1 MPCLKSIFVEEKFPY
16 FCERMINSDQIKE
29 AQSRIQDLYKFLQI
43 EKKQIE
49 ISNDEEKT
57 LSPEFWDHPKEA
69 EIFMKQLR
77 SKKKWVNDYEEIFA
91 RFEDVQVLLDFA
103 KEDPESEKELETSF
117 PVLLEKMDDLE
128 FKNMLSNEGDEL
140 SAVLQITAGAGGTES
155 CDWAAM
161 LMRMYTMWAEKQG
174 YKLRE
179 LNFQEGE
186 VAGVKTVT
194 LEIDGE
200 FAFGYLRGENGVHR
214 LVRISPFDSNA
225 KRHTSF
231 VSVYVYPLV
240 DDTIEININP
250 ADISFETMRSSGAG
264 GQNVNKVETAV
275 RLRHAPSGIIIE
287 NSESR
292 SQLQNKEKALQL
304 LKSRLY
310 EMELAERMK
319 ARNEIEAGKM
329 KIEWG
334 SQIRNYVMHPYKLVK
349 DVRSG
354 YETSDVD
361 GVMNGDLTPFLKAF
375 LMGDGT
381 AVTDDDFAL

>member
-1 MPCLKSIFVEEKFPY
+1 MITTDQLKETQK
-16 FCERMINSDQIKE
+16 
-29 AQSRIQDLYKFLQI
+29 RIEDLHKFLQI
-43 EKKQIE
+43 EKKNLE
-49 ISNDEEKT
+49 IINDDEKT
-57 LSPEFWDHPKEA
+57 AAPEFWDNPKEA
-69 EIFMKQLR
+69 EVFLRQLR
-77 SKKKWVNDYEEIFA
+77 SKKKWVEEYEEIHTQ
-91 RFEDVQVLLDFA
+91 FEDLQVLVEFA
-103 KEDPESEKELETSF
+103 KEDADSEQELDEQF
-117 PVLLEKMDDLE
+117 PQLVEKIENLE

-155 CDWAAM
+155 CDWASM
-161 LMRMYTMWAEKQG
+161 LMRMYQMWSEKQG
-174 YKLRE
+174 YKIRE
-179 LNFQEGE
+179 LNYQEGD

-200 FAFGYLRGENGVHR
+200 YAFGYLKGENGVHR

-240 DDTIEININP
+240 DDSIEININP

-275 RLRHAPSGIIIE
+275 RLRHAPTGIIIE

-292 SQLQNKEKALQL
+292 SQLQNKEKAMQL

-310 EMELAERMK
+310 EMELEERMK
-319 ARNEIEAGKM
+319 ARNEIEANKM

-361 GVMNGDLTPFLKAF
+361 GVMNGNLTPFLKAY
-375 LMGDGT
+375 LMNEGT
-381 AVTDDDFAL
+381 AVFDDDFDL

>member
-1 MPCLKSIFVEEKFPY
+1 
-16 FCERMINSDQIKE
+16 MINSDLIKDTN
-29 AQSRIQDLYKFLQI
+29 SRIADLYKYLQI
-43 EKKQIE
+43 EKKKIE

-57 LSPEFWDHPKEA
+57 LSPEFWDKPKDA

-77 SKKKWVNDYEEIFA
+77 SKKKWVNDYEEIFS
-91 RFEDVQVLLDFA
+91 RFEDIQVLMEFA
-103 KEDPESEKELETSF
+103 KEDPDSEKELDEAF
-117 PVLLEKMDDLE
+117 PVLLEKIEDLE

-155 CDWAAM
+155 CDWASM

-179 LNFQEGE
+179 LNYQEGD
-186 VAGVKTVT
+186 VAGIKTVT

-275 RLRHAPSGIIIE
+275 RLRHAPTGIIIE

-292 SQLQNKEKALQL
+292 SQLQNKEKAMQL
-304 LKSRLY
+304 LRSRLY
-310 EMELAERMK
+310 EMELEERMK

-354 YETSDVD
+354 HETSDVD
-361 GVMNGDLTPFLKAF
+361 AVMNGELTPFLKAF
-375 LMGDGT
+375 LMSDGT
-381 AVTDDDFAL
+381 SVVEDDFLL

>member
-1 MPCLKSIFVEEKFPY
+1 MITTDQLKDTQK
-16 FCERMINSDQIKE
+16 
-29 AQSRIQDLYKFLQI
+29 RIEDLHKFLQI
-43 EKKQIE
+43 EKKKLE
-49 ISNDEEKT
+49 IINDDEKT
-57 LSPEFWDHPKEA
+57 AAPEFWDNPKEA
-69 EIFMKQLR
+69 ETFLKQLR
-77 SKKKWVNDYEEIFA
+77 SKKKWVEEYEEIHTQ
-91 RFEDVQVLLDFA
+91 FEDLQVLVEFA
-103 KEDPESEKELETSF
+103 KEDADSEKELDEQF
-117 PVLLEKMDDLE
+117 PQLVEKIENLE

-140 SAVLQITAGAGGTES
+140 LAVLQITAGAGGTES
-155 CDWAAM
+155 CDWASM
-161 LMRMYTMWAEKQG
+161 LMRMYQMWSEKQG
-174 YKLRE
+174 YKIRE
-179 LNFQEGE
+179 LNYQEGD

-200 FAFGYLRGENGVHR
+200 YAFGYLKGENGVHR

-240 DDTIEININP
+240 DDSIEININP

-264 GQNVNKVETAV
+264 RQNVNKVETAV
-275 RLRHAPSGIIIE
+275 RLRHAPTGIIIE

-292 SQLQNKEKALQL
+292 SQLQNKEKAMQL

-310 EMELAERMK
+310 EMELEERMR
-319 ARNEIEAGKM
+319 ARNEIEANKM

-361 GVMNGDLTPFLKAF
+361 GVMNGNLTPFLKAY
-375 LMGDGT
+375 LMNEGT
-381 AVTDDDFAL
+381 AVSDDDFDL

>member
-1 MPCLKSIFVEEKFPY
+1 MITTDQLKDTQK
-16 FCERMINSDQIKE
+16 
-29 AQSRIQDLYKFLQI
+29 RIEDLYKFLQI
-43 EKKQIE
+43 EKKKLE
-49 ISNDEEKT
+49 IINDDEKT
-57 LSPEFWDHPKEA
+57 AAPEFWDNPKEA
-69 EIFMKQLR
+69 EGFLKQLR
-77 SKKKWVNDYEEIFA
+77 SKKKWVEEYEEIHTQ
-91 RFEDVQVLLDFA
+91 FEDLQVLVEFA
-103 KEDPESEKELETSF
+103 KEDADSAKELDDQF
-117 PVLLEKMDDLE
+117 PQLVEKIENLE

-155 CDWAAM
+155 CDWASM
-161 LMRMYTMWAEKQG
+161 LMRMYQMWSEKQG
-174 YKLRE
+174 YKIRE
-179 LNFQEGE
+179 LNYQEGD

-200 FAFGYLRGENGVHR
+200 YAFGYLKGENGVHR

-240 DDTIEININP
+240 DDSIEININP
-250 ADISFETMRSSGAG
+250 ADITFETMRASGAG

-275 RLRHAPSGIIIE
+275 RLRHAPTGIIIE

-292 SQLQNKEKALQL
+292 SQLQNKEKAMQL

-310 EMELAERMK
+310 EMELEERMK
-319 ARNEIEAGKM
+319 ARNEIEANKM

-361 GVMNGDLTPFLKAF
+361 GVMNGNLTPFLKAF
-375 LMGDGT
+375 LMNEGT
-381 AVTDDDFAL
+381 AVTDDDFDL

>member
-1 MPCLKSIFVEEKFPY
+1 
-16 FCERMINSDQIKE
+16 MINSDQIKDV
-29 AQSRIQDLYKFLQI
+29 QSRIGELYKYLQI
-43 EKKQIE
+43 ERKQIE

-57 LSPEFWDHPKEA
+57 VSPEFWDQPKSA

-91 RFEDVQVLLDFA
+91 RFEDIQVLMDFA
-103 KEDPESEKELETSF
+103 KEDPESEKELNESF
-117 PVLLEKMDDLE
+117 PILIQKIEDLE

-155 CDWAAM
+155 CDWASM
-161 LMRMYTMWAEKQG
+161 LMRMYTMWADNQG
-174 YKLRE
+174 YKIRE
-179 LNFQEGE
+179 LNYQDGE
-186 VAGVKTVT
+186 VAGIKTVT

-275 RLRHAPSGIIIE
+275 RLRHAPTGIIIE

-292 SQLQNKEKALQL
+292 SQLQNKEKAMQL

-354 YETSDVD
+354 HETSDVD
-361 GVMNGDLTPFLKAF
+361 GVMNGNITPFLKAF
-375 LMGDGT
+375 LMADGT
-381 AVTDDDFAL
+381 AVSEEDFSL

>member
-1 MPCLKSIFVEEKFPY
+1 MITTDQLKDTQK
-16 FCERMINSDQIKE
+16 
-29 AQSRIQDLYKFLQI
+29 RIEDLHKFLQI
-43 EKKQIE
+43 EKKKLE
-49 ISNDEEKT
+49 IINDDEKT
-57 LSPEFWDHPKEA
+57 AAPEFWDNPKEA
-69 EIFMKQLR
+69 EVFLKKLR
-77 SKKKWVNDYEEIFA
+77 SKKKWVEEYEEIYKQ
-91 RFEDVQVLLDFA
+91 FEDLQVLVEFA
-103 KEDPESEKELETSF
+103 KEDADSEKELDEQF
-117 PVLLEKMDDLE
+117 PQLVEKIENLE

-155 CDWAAM
+155 CDWASM
-161 LMRMYTMWAEKQG
+161 LMRMYQMWSEKQG
-174 YKLRE
+174 YKIRE
-179 LNFQEGE
+179 LNYQEGD

-200 FAFGYLRGENGVHR
+200 YAFGYLKGENGVHR

-240 DDTIEININP
+240 DDSIEININP
-250 ADISFETMRSSGAG
+250 ADITFETMRASGAG

-275 RLRHAPSGIIIE
+275 RLRHAPTGIIIE

-292 SQLQNKEKALQL
+292 SQLQNKEKAMQL

-310 EMELAERMK
+310 EMELEERMK
-319 ARNEIEAGKM
+319 ARNEIEANKM

-361 GVMNGDLTPFLKAF
+361 GVMNGNITPFLKAF
-375 LMGDGT
+375 LMNEGT
-381 AVTDDDFAL
+381 AVTDDDFDL

>member
-1 MPCLKSIFVEEKFPY
+1 MITTDQLKDTQK
-16 FCERMINSDQIKE
+16 
-29 AQSRIQDLYKFLQI
+29 RIEDLYKFLQI
-43 EKKQIE
+43 EKKKLE
-49 ISNDEEKT
+49 IINDDEKT
-57 LSPEFWDHPKEA
+57 AAPEFWDNPKEA
-69 EIFMKQLR
+69 ESFLKQLR
-77 SKKKWVNDYEEIFA
+77 SKKKWVEEYEEIHTQ
-91 RFEDVQVLLDFA
+91 FEDLQVLVEFA
-103 KEDPESEKELETSF
+103 KEDADSEKELDEQF
-117 PVLLEKMDDLE
+117 PELIEKIENIE

-155 CDWAAM
+155 CDWASM

-174 YKLRE
+174 YKIRE
-179 LNFQEGE
+179 LNYQEGD

-200 FAFGYLRGENGVHR
+200 YAFGYLKGENGVHR

-240 DDTIEININP
+240 DDSIEININP
-250 ADISFETMRSSGAG
+250 ADITFETMRASGAG

-275 RLRHAPSGIIIE
+275 RLRHAPTGIIIE

-292 SQLQNKEKALQL
+292 SQLQNKEKAMQL

-310 EMELAERMK
+310 EIELEERMK
-319 ARNEIEAGKM
+319 ARNEIEANKM

-349 DVRSG
+349 DVRSSH
-354 YETSDVD
+354 ETSDVD
-361 GVMNGDLTPFLKAF
+361 GVMNGNITPFLKAF
-375 LMGDGT
+375 LMNEGT
-381 AVTDDDFAL
+381 AVTDDNFDL

>member
-1 MPCLKSIFVEEKFPY
+1 
-16 FCERMINSDQIKE
+16 MISNEQIKD
-29 AQSRIQDLYKFLQI
+29 AQTRIEDLYKYLQI
-43 EKKQIE
+43 ERKKVE
-49 ISNDEEKT
+49 ISNDDEKT
-57 LSPEFWDHPKEA
+57 ASPEFWDNPKEA
-69 EIFMKQLR
+69 EAFLKQLR
-77 SKKKWVNDYEEIFA
+77 SKKKWVEEYEEILKE
-91 RFEDVQVLLDFA
+91 FEDLQVLVEFS
-103 KEDPESEKELETSF
+103 KEDPDSEKEVEDIF
-117 PVLLEKMDDLE
+117 PKLLEKIENLE
-128 FKNMLSNEGDEL
+128 FKNMLSSEGDEL

-155 CDWAAM
+155 CDWASM
-161 LMRMYTMWAEKQG
+161 LMRMYIMWAEKQG
-174 YKLRE
+174 YSVRE
-179 LNFQEGE
+179 LNFQEGD

-200 FAFGYLRGENGVHR
+200 FAFGYLKGENGVHR

-250 ADISFETMRSSGAG
+250 SDITFETMRASGAG

-275 RLRHAPSGIIIE
+275 RLRHHPTGIIIE

-292 SQLQNKEKALQL
+292 SQLQNKEKAMQL

-310 EMELAERMK
+310 EIELEERNK

-361 GVMNGDLTPFLKAF
+361 SVMNGNITPFLKSF
-375 LMGDGT
+375 LMAEGQSDET
-381 AVTDDDFAL
+381 HDLTI

>member
-1 MPCLKSIFVEEKFPY
+1 MY
-16 FCERMINSDQIKE
+16 FCKMITSDQLKN
-29 AQSRIQDLYKFLQI
+29 AQSRIEDLHQYLQI
-43 EKKQIE
+43 EKKRIE
-49 ISNDEEKT
+49 ISNDDEK
-57 LSPEFWDHPKEA
+57 SAAPDFWDKPKEA
-69 EIFMKQLR
+69 EVFLKQLR
-77 SKKKWVNDYEEIFA
+77 SKKKWVEDYEEIYTE
-91 RFEDVQVLLDFA
+91 FEDMLVLVDFA
-103 KEDPESEKELETSF
+103 KEDADSEKELDQQF
-117 PVLLEKMDDLE
+117 PILIEKIENLE

-155 CDWAAM
+155 CDWASM
-161 LMRMYTMWAEKQG
+161 LMRMYNMWAEKQG
-174 YKLRE
+174 YKVRE
-179 LNFQEGE
+179 LNFQEGD

-275 RLRHAPSGIIIE
+275 RLRHAPTGIIIE

-292 SQLQNKEKALQL
+292 SQLQNKEKAMQL

-310 EMELAERMK
+310 EMELEERMR
-319 ARNEIEAGKM
+319 ARNEIEANKM

-354 YETSDVD
+354 HETSDVD
-361 GVMNGDLTPFLKAF
+361 DVMNGNITPFLKAF
-375 LMGDGT
+375 LMADGT
-381 AVTDDDFAL
+381 AVSDDDMEL

>member
-1 MPCLKSIFVEEKFPY
+1 
-16 FCERMINSDQIKE
+16 MISNEQIKD
-29 AQSRIQDLYKFLQI
+29 AQTRIEDLYKYLQI
-43 EKKQIE
+43 ERKKVE
-49 ISNDEEKT
+49 IANDDEKT
-57 LSPEFWDHPKEA
+57 ASPEFWDNPKEA
-69 EIFMKQLR
+69 EAFLKQLR
-77 SKKKWVNDYEEIFA
+77 SKKKWVEEYEEIHKE
-91 RFEDVQVLLDFA
+91 FEDLQVLVEFS
-103 KEDPESEKELETSF
+103 KEDPDSEKEVEDIF
-117 PVLLEKMDDLE
+117 PKLLEKIENLE
-128 FKNMLSNEGDEL
+128 FKNMLSSEGDEL

-155 CDWAAM
+155 CDWASM
-161 LMRMYTMWAEKQG
+161 LMRMYIMWAEKQG
-174 YKLRE
+174 YSVRE
-179 LNFQEGE
+179 LNFQEGD

-200 FAFGYLRGENGVHR
+200 FAFGYLKGENGVHR

-250 ADISFETMRSSGAG
+250 SDITFETMRASGAG

-275 RLRHAPSGIIIE
+275 RLRHHPTGIIIE

-292 SQLQNKEKALQL
+292 SQLQNKEKAMQL

-310 EMELAERMK
+310 EIELEERNK

-361 GVMNGDLTPFLKAF
+361 SVMNGNITPFLKSF
-375 LMGDGT
+375 LMAEGQSDET
-381 AVTDDDFAL
+381 HDLTI

>member
-1 MPCLKSIFVEEKFPY
+1 
-16 FCERMINSDQIKE
+16 MISNEQIKG
-29 AQSRIQDLYKFLQI
+29 AQTRIEDLYKYLQI
-43 EKKQIE
+43 ELKKVE
-49 ISNDEEKT
+49 ISNDDEKT
-57 LSPEFWDHPKEA
+57 ASPEFWDNPKEA
-69 EIFMKQLR
+69 EAFLKQLR
-77 SKKKWVNDYEEIFA
+77 SKKKWVEEYEEIHKE
-91 RFEDVQVLLDFA
+91 FEDLQVLVEFS
-103 KEDPESEKELETSF
+103 KEDPDSEKEVEDIF
-117 PVLLEKMDDLE
+117 PKLLEKIENLE
-128 FKNMLSNEGDEL
+128 FKNMLSSEGDEL

-155 CDWAAM
+155 CDWASM
-161 LMRMYTMWAEKQG
+161 LMRMYIMWAEKQG
-174 YKLRE
+174 YSVRE
-179 LNFQEGE
+179 LNFQEGD

-200 FAFGYLRGENGVHR
+200 FAFGYLKGENGVHR

-250 ADISFETMRSSGAG
+250 SDITFETMRASGAG

-275 RLRHAPSGIIIE
+275 RLRHHPTGIIIE

-292 SQLQNKEKALQL
+292 SQLQNTEKAMQL

-310 EMELAERMK
+310 EIELEERNK

-361 GVMNGDLTPFLKAF
+361 SVMNGNITPFLKSF
-375 LMGDGT
+375 LMAEGQSDET
-381 AVTDDDFAL
+381 HDLTI

>member
-1 MPCLKSIFVEEKFPY
+1 
-16 FCERMINSDQIKE
+16 MINNDQIKE
-29 AQSRIQDLYKFLQI
+29 ISARIKDLHKYLQI
-43 EKKQIE
+43 EKKKIE
-49 ISNDEEKT
+49 ISNDDEKT
-57 LSPEFWDHPKEA
+57 AAPEFWDNPKEA
-69 EIFMKQLR
+69 EVFLKQLR
-77 SKKKWVNDYEEIFA
+77 SKKKWVEDYEDIFTE
-91 RFEDVQVLLDFA
+91 FEDLQVLIEFA
-103 KEDPESEKELETSF
+103 KEDADSEKELDENF
-117 PVLLEKMDDLE
+117 PKLVEKIENLE

-155 CDWAAM
+155 CDWAGM
-161 LMRMYTMWAEKQG
+161 LMRMYIMWAEKQG
-174 YKLRE
+174 YKVKE
-179 LNFQEGE
+179 LNFQEGD

-194 LEIDGE
+194 LEIEGE
-200 FAFGYLRGENGVHR
+200 FAFGYLKGENGVHR

-231 VSVYVYPLV
+231 ASVYVYPLV

-275 RLRHAPSGIIIE
+275 RLRHAPTGIIIE

-292 SQLQNKEKALQL
+292 SQLQNKEKAMQL

-310 EMELAERMK
+310 EMELEEKMR
-319 ARNEIEAGKM
+319 ARNEIEANKM

-334 SQIRNYVMHPYKLVK
+334 SQIRNYLMHPYKLVK

-354 YETSDVD
+354 FETSDVD
-361 GVMNGDLTPFLKAF
+361 GVMNGNITAFLKSF
-375 LMGDGT
+375 LMAEGQAEADESQ
-381 AVTDDDFAL
+381 F

>member
-1 MPCLKSIFVEEKFPY
+1 
-16 FCERMINSDQIKE
+16 MINNDQIKE
-29 AQSRIQDLYKFLQI
+29 VQSRIEDLHRYLQI
-43 EKKQIE
+43 DKKKIE
-49 ISNDEEKT
+49 IANDDEKT
-57 LSPEFWDHPKEA
+57 AAPEFWDSPKIAEA
-69 EIFMKQLR
+69 FLKQLR
-77 SKKKWVNDYEEIFA
+77 SKKKWVESYDEIKTQ
-91 RFEDVQVLLDFA
+91 FEDMQVLADFA
-103 KEDPESEKELETSF
+103 KEDPDSEKELDETF
-117 PVLLEKMDDLE
+117 PQLVEKIEDLE

-155 CDWAAM
+155 CDWASM

-174 YKLRE
+174 YKIRE
-179 LNFQEGE
+179 LNFQEGD

-194 LEIDGE
+194 LEIEGE

-250 ADISFETMRSSGAG
+250 ADISFETMRASGAG

-275 RLRHAPSGIIIE
+275 RLRHAPTGIIIE

-292 SQLQNKEKALQL
+292 SQLQNKEKAMQL
-304 LKSRLY
+304 LRSRLY
-310 EMELAERMK
+310 EMELEERMK
-319 ARNEIEAGKM
+319 ARNEIEANKM

-354 YETSDVD
+354 HETSDVD
-361 GVMNGDLTPFLKAF
+361 AVMNGNITPFLKAF
-375 LMGDGT
+375 LMADGT
-381 AVTDDDFAL
+381 AVSDDDLDL

>member
-1 MPCLKSIFVEEKFPY
+1 
-16 FCERMINSDQIKE
+16 MISNEQIKD
-29 AQSRIQDLYKFLQI
+29 AQTRIEDLYKYLQI
-43 EKKQIE
+43 ERKKVE
-49 ISNDEEKT
+49 ISNDDEKT
-57 LSPEFWDHPKEA
+57 ASPEFWDNPKEA
-69 EIFMKQLR
+69 EAFLKQLR
-77 SKKKWVNDYEEIFA
+77 SKKKWVEEFEEIHKE
-91 RFEDVQVLLDFA
+91 FEDLQVLVEFS
-103 KEDPESEKELETSF
+103 KEDPDSEKEVEDIF
-117 PVLLEKMDDLE
+117 PKLLEKIENLE
-128 FKNMLSNEGDEL
+128 FKNMLSSEGDEL

-155 CDWAAM
+155 CDWASM
-161 LMRMYTMWAEKQG
+161 LMRMYIMWAEKQG
-174 YKLRE
+174 YSVRE
-179 LNFQEGE
+179 LNFQEGD

-200 FAFGYLRGENGVHR
+200 FAFGYLKGENGVHR

-250 ADISFETMRSSGAG
+250 SDITFETMRASGAG

-275 RLRHAPSGIIIE
+275 RLRHHPTGIIIE

-292 SQLQNKEKALQL
+292 SQLQNKEKAMQL

-310 EMELAERMK
+310 EIELEERNK

-361 GVMNGDLTPFLKAF
+361 TVMNGNITPFLKSF
-375 LMGDGT
+375 LMAEGQSDET
-381 AVTDDDFAL
+381 HDLTI